1 MKKLVLL
8 FAIAFAFQTAVFA
21 DNDKPITISQ
31 LPQPAQQFI
40 NKHFNG
46 KSVAIAKIESGII
59 ERSYDVIFTNGD
71 KLEFDRK
78 GNWTDIDCKYSEVPA
93 AAVPAQITD
102 YVKKNH
108 AGVKII
114 KIEREKNRHDVD
126 LSNGWELTFDKKFN
140 VIDIDR

>member
-1 MKKLVLL
+1 MKKPALL